1 MNKLARIL
9 KSEVFPLV
17 VLFDEDDIYKLGRIY
32 YEGGFLNLEA
42 KSLHIPNSVI
52 KVAILEE
59 DGIYL
64 SVGITYPK
72 KLVDRNSLYSVMDE
86 KVLPVF
92 DTGISKYSKNFVRDN
107 AKITTVGNVYLFTV
121 DYEIENG

>member
-1 MNKLARIL
+1 
-9 KSEVFPLV
+9 
-17 VLFDEDDIYKLGRIY
+17 LGRIY

-86 KVLPVF
+86 KVLPIF
-92 DTGISKYSKNFVRDN
+92 DTGISKYSKDFVRDN
-107 AKITTVGNVYLFTV
+107 AKITAVGDVYLFTV